1 MCAHVI
7 IIIIW
12 VKNTLSRFFVLIRT
26 NPYLRQFV
34 ALTSCQIIRY
44 HSRIFS
50 TLQPLSPP
58 PPLPTP
64 PLLPP
69 RPPFSKVS
77 VVTLKHCHT
86 WSEQKGKNAIF
97 QYRWFE
103 RQNPIDCIQ
112 SMPARAT
119 NLPKYACINT
129 AVSWKTEFDNKWST
143 WGNWN
148 CDRKIGGRYK
158 CMILERAIILISV
171 TKKKQTKKKHAVKK
185 KRNSRRRL
193 PLSLIWGTQKY
204 RNKWT
209 HFVFPFHEYARI
221 TLTNRWVSLRC
232 ISNLELFLFVIYNK
246 SRVLFSSFVLIFR
259 FRFLFLSFLSIGRGI
274 CQHIAHRVLPLFK
287 KINPKNLLT
296 NVKKKWYLLSNLDL
310 ISDFYIFHTILCN
323 IIFLS

>member
-44 HSRIFS
+44 YSRIFS

-171 TKKKQTKKKHAVKK
+171 TKKKNKQRKTRSQKKKGTAGED
-185 KRNSRRRL
+185 S
-193 PLSLIWGTQKY
+193 LSPSSEEHKNTEINEHILFFHSTNMRELHWPIGGSAYVVSPIW
-204 RNKWT
+204 
-209 HFVFPFHEYARI
+209 
-221 TLTNRWVSLRC
+221 SC
-232 ISNLELFLFVIYNK
+232 S
-246 SRVLFSSFVLIFR
+246 
-259 FRFLFLSFLSIGRGI
+259 
-274 CQHIAHRVLPLFK
+274 
-287 KINPKNLLT
+287 
-296 NVKKKWYLLSNLDL
+296 YL
-310 ISDFYIFHTILCN
+310 
-323 IIFLS
+323 